1 MYIIG
6 DIGNTE
12 VKVCFYS
19 KKNKFKKKLI
29 LKSNLISNKYLNKK
43 LSFIFADKCQ
53 VEKIIFSSVVP
64 KIFNLIKNY
73 LIKKT
78 KI

>member
-12 VKVCFYS
+12 VKICFFTN
-19 KKNKFKKKLI
+19 KKKFKKKLI

-43 LSFIFADKCQ
+43 LSFIFTDKIL
-53 VEKIIFSSVVP
+53 VDKIIFSSVVP

-73 LIKKT
+73 LKK
-78 KI
+78 K